1 MKRILLLLSLALVMT
16 ACGNKSKMD
25 PNSPVSQY
33 ISLSCEWMEL
43 SHRLDNPRL
52 TNSQESSIRDQMEI
66 LEGLSE
72 DDLIGWPDET
82 WHEGMKAVSVEGE

>member
-52 TNSQESSIRDQMEI
+52 TNSQESSIRI
-66 LEGLSE
+66 RWKS
-72 DDLIGWPDET
+72 WKVA
-82 WHEGMKAVSVEGE
+82 WKACRAAPGTTN